1 MKKKT
6 LKTDLTF
13 QLKHIDGSEV
23 KTSDKK
29 VHHFSIT
36 KLEKRKKGIMSEP
49 IESVIIRAQQNFD
62 VVSGL
67 NPIQIE
73 IKDNTVIN
81 IFKKMQEC
89 SVQDNTSWASFS
101 SVDKKWHSTDIC
113 ARKKL
118 NGVKKCILTYKY
130 YDILAAVDLNKIK
143 NLKDVKGKSI

>member
-36 KLEKRKKGIMSEP
+36 KLGKRKKGIMSEP

-62 VVSGL
+62 VVGGL

-73 IKDNTVIN
+73 IKDDTVIN
-81 IFKKMQEC
+81 ILKKYKNAVCKIIPLRLLFPATIKNGTRQ
-89 SVQDNTSWASFS
+89 VFVLT
-101 SVDKKWHSTDIC
+101 
-113 ARKKL
+113 KKL
-118 NGVKKCILTYKY
+118 YGVKKKEF
-130 YDILAAVDLNKIK
+130 
-143 NLKDVKGKSI
+143 